1 MVANI
6 GRLDAPGYIMG
17 RDVTFSNVLPLIM
30 EKDRLRDIRTI
41 LNYEKKKKDPSGKLQ
56 AGLTMDLGYC
66 KIVFYCNVKLNY
78 LLQRLTSFGVFPV
91 DKFVKAP

>member
-56 AGLTMDLGYC
+56 AAS
-66 KIVFYCNVKLNY
+66 
-78 LLQRLTSFGVFPV
+78 RV
-91 DKFVKAP
+91 DNGSRIL